1 MASQF
6 IQVPVNASFNTFPQ
20 KKKKKPAQANSR
32 TNIKLSAIITGKV
45 NPRHKTRW
53 SVWQRAKEGVK
64 EGRRKVEATKGK

>member
-1 MASQF
+1 MGVASQF

-20 KKKKKPAQANSR
+20 KNTKPAQANSR

-53 SVWQRAKEGVK
+53 CVAKGK
-64 EGRRKVEATKGK
+64 GRERKVA